1 MSKHFYAGSCK
12 NARVYLPQK
21 LPLEYDAWPGGADA
35 VLRTGQELRGQHVE
49 WIWRCPQLQPRSC
62 NQRQSAEGRH

>member
-35 VLRTGQELRGQHVE
+35 VLRTGTERATCGVDMAL
-49 WIWRCPQLQPRSC
+49 PPAAATLLQPTSVC
-62 NQRQSAEGRH
+62 